1 VALDSAVKEME
12 MAIDSAES
20 AMGLVTTTDS
30 IQYDSHPSMI
40 GMFNQYFDSKKLLQ
54 QLPKQYFIRWPR
66 MVFYSIENEKG
77 QLIEYKTFVPVS
89 KNPITWYNPRN
100 KKNVLRIHYWNQ
112 TIQLKTKP

>member
-1 VALDSAVKEME
+1 
-12 MAIDSAES
+12 MAIDSAQS
-20 AMGLVTTTDS
+20 TLALTTTDS
-30 IQYDSHPSMI
+30 IQYDFQLPMM
-40 GMFNQYFDSKKLLQ
+40 GMFNQHFDSKKMLN

-77 QLIEYKTFVPVS
+77 QLIEYKTFIPVS

-112 TIQLKTKP
+112 TIQLKTNP